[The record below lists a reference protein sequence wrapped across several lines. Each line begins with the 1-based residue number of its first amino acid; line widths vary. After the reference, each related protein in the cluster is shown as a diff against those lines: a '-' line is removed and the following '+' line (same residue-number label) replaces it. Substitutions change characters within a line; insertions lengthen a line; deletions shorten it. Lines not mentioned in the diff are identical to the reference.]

1 MHQCSTLLSLLR
13 LVVPA
18 ACVLL
23 VSSGVPAAQQAIPTP
38 NQAPP
43 PTGTG
48 RVTVRV
54 VAADTGAPIKRA
66 RVMLMGMVAPSPRL
80 PQGSVTAT
88 LSLEVSP
95 GQPGGVSTQGAVPAA
110 IASATVRQE
119 GETDET
125 GVYTFTQLPAAIY
138 SVNVMPQGGFVRPS
152 GSQEPV
158 RLGDGDT
165 QTVTIRLTRTGAIV
179 GRVTDESGD
188 PVVRAQVRALRR
200 DASSGR
206 GRLSMTASASTDD
219 LGHFRLFDLQ
229 PGEYYVSAE
238 VMSSMSSVMQP
249 TSPESAAK
257 VGFAPT
263 YYAGSASLDAAR
275 SVKVRS
281 GEDTG
286 GVEFALVRAP
296 LGTVSGMAFDS
307 QGNPLVS
314 AAGGGASV
322 QLTPR
327 GDFYGMSR
335 GGTVQKDGRFTIGNV
350 PPGDYYV
357 SANLFRGPGRD
368 AYREGGFVPVSVNGD
383 DVTVDVRTNTG
394 ATMSGTVVFEGQP
407 PAGRTGVMLLSGT
420 PAPRVSIFARPH
432 LGGMQPPGTNFG
444 PGPATVREDN
454 TFELAGLRG
463 SITLSVTAGMAV
475 FKALLRGG
483 EDVTGK
489 PFELKGTEQIDD
501 LVVVLT
507 HDTGALE
514 GTVAD
519 AQGRPSAERTFV
531 VIFPDDPTRWFEGS
545 PFVRTTAV
553 VSEANLQQRPP
564 RSASLG
570 SPAPGVSPRP
580 LTPAQEML
588 RWTPVAGGFF
598 LPRLLPGRYLV
609 ATSDGPSAGGWS
621 FDREALEKLKARAVR
636 VTVNPGE
643 KSKVQVPAPPAAK

>member
-1 MHQCSTLLSLLR
+1 MHQCSAGSRLRHVLALVTFTLLAGSQAS
-13 LVVPA
+13 P
-18 ACVLL
+18 
-23 VSSGVPAAQQAIPTP
+23 AQQASSAPTQP
-38 NQAPP
+38 TP

-48 RVTVRV
+48 RVSVRV
-54 VAADTGAPIKRA
+54 VAADNGAAVKRA
-66 RVMLMGMVAPSPRL
+66 RVMLMGMPAPSSRPPR
-80 PQGSVTAT
+80 GSVTT
-88 LSLEVSP
+88 TVSLEVSS
-95 GQPGGVSTQGAVPAA
+95 GQQGGVSTQGAVPAA
-110 IASATVRQE
+110 TAGGAVRKE

-125 GVYTFTQLPAAIY
+125 GVCTFTQLPAATY
-138 SVNVMPQGGFVRPS
+138 SVNVMPQGGFVRPT
-152 GSQEPV
+152 GFQEPV
-158 RLGDGDT
+158 RLGEGDT

-200 DASSGR
+200 DGNR
-206 GRLSMTASASTDD
+206 GRLGMTGSASTDD
-219 LGHFRLFDLQ
+219 LGHFRLFDVE

-238 VMSSMSSVMQP
+238 VMSPMSSMMQP
-249 TSPESAAK
+249 TSPEGVAK

-275 SVKVRS
+275 TVKVRS

-314 AAGGGASV
+314 AVGGGASV

-357 SANLFRGPGRD
+357 SATLFRGSGRD

-407 PAGRTGVMLLSGT
+407 PAGGTGVVLLNGT
-420 PAPRVSIFARPH
+420 PAPRVSIYARPH
-432 LGGMQPPGTNFG
+432 LGGMQLPGTSFG
-444 PGPATVREDN
+444 PGPATVGDDN

-463 SITLSVTAGMAV
+463 SVTLSANAGVAL

-489 PFELKGTEQIDD
+489 PFELKGTERIDD

-519 AQGRPSAERTFV
+519 AQGRAPAERTFV
-531 VIFPDDPTRWFEGS
+531 VIFPDDATRWFEGT
-545 PFVRTTAV
+545 PFVRTAAV
-553 VSEANLQQRPP
+553 MTEANLQQRPP
-564 RSASLG
+564 RSAPLE

-580 LTPAQEML
+580 ITPAQEMM

-609 ATSDGPSAGGWS
+609 ATSDGPSAGGSS
-621 FDREALEKLKARAVR
+621 FDREALEKLRARAVR
-636 VTVNPGE
+636 VTVNAGE
-643 KSKVQVPAPPAAK
+643 KSKVQVPAQPASK